1 MMKMKKHGLYSSLD
15 TNFKTFP
22 TIFLHLDF
30 SKTPNSTLN
39 PFISKTSKSVLITV
53 NLQFL

>member
-30 SKTPNSTLN
+30 SKTPYPFFVRLKNIC
-39 PFISKTSKSVLITV
+39 FISLK
-53 NLQFL
+53 QF